1 MYISL
6 DTEVD
11 IRYRFD
17 NMSDTPKNNEW
28 SEREIGALWKREGR
42 NQKYL
47 TGKMKS
53 ADGTEQQVVIF
64 SNKNKTKDNQPDF
77 RVYKSEPRQ
86 EAQQEGATQSDSSAE
101 QQEDLL

>member
-1 MYISL
+1 MS
-6 DTEVD
+6 DNW
-11 IRYRFD
+11 YRFGS
-17 NMSDTPKNNEW
+17 MSDTQKNNEW

-86 EAQQEGATQSDSSAE
+86 ESEETADTTTPAE
-101 QQEDLL
+101 EQEDLL

>member
-1 MYISL
+1 
-6 DTEVD
+6 
-11 IRYRFD
+11 
-17 NMSDTPKNNEW
+17 MSDTQKNTEW
-28 SEREIGALWKREGR
+28 SDREIGALWKREGK

-77 RVYKSEPRQ
+77 RVYKSEPREEQQ
-86 EAQQEGATQSDSSAE
+86 EAQAVQPEGE
-101 QQEDLL
+101 QEDLL

>member
-1 MYISL
+1 MNLLL
-6 DTEVD
+6 DRVSD

-17 NMSDTPKNNEW
+17 NMSDTQQKNEW

-47 TGKMKS
+47 TGKMKNN
-53 ADGTEQQVVIF
+53 DGTEQQVVIF

-77 RVYKSEPRQ
+77 RVYKSEPREGQQESAQ
-86 EAQQEGATQSDSSAE
+86 EASTQEN
-101 QQEDLL
+101 QEDLL

>member
-1 MYISL
+1 MLIFL
-6 DTEVD
+6 GIMTDT
-11 IRYRFD
+11 
-17 NMSDTPKNNEW
+17 NKTNSEW

-47 TGKMKS
+47 TGKVKQ
-53 ADGTEQQVVIF
+53 ADGSEQQVVIF

-86 EAQQEGATQSDSSAE
+86 AEESTQQDQEAVSSE
-101 QQEDLL
+101 QTEQEDLL